1 MRIAAMLL
9 ASCAAPGLAAEP
21 WSCHFTA
28 ACMAG
33 LACEAADHHVTIIAA
48 DHEGQLFLSSPA
60 GDLPA
65 ERLSDTAYVTD
76 TGLVTLTAE
85 GTAILTLHDAAV
97 TSYFGHCAVLE

>member
-1 MRIAAMLL
+1 MRVAALLL

-33 LACEAADHHVTIIAA
+33 LACEAADHQVTIIAA

-60 GDLPA
+60 GDRPA
-65 ERLSDTAYVTD
+65 ERLGSMAYVTE
-76 TGLVTLTAE
+76 TGLVTLTPE
-85 GTAILTLHDAAV
+85 GTAILTLHEAAV
-97 TSYFGHCAVLE
+97 TSYFGHCAELE